1 MGVNVSM
8 PLAADQGRPFD
19 FATSWTFLAVMSTA
33 SAVERKRK
41 DPRDGLGLTVAGDVI
56 KRVRL
61 GDISTR
67 RPDHEAKFD
76 YDCS

>member
-1 MGVNVSM
+1 VRNAHPMGVNVSM

-41 DPRDGLGLTVAGDVI
+41 YPIDGLGSSL
-56 KRVRL
+56 
-61 GDISTR
+61 
-67 RPDHEAKFD
+67 
-76 YDCS
+76 